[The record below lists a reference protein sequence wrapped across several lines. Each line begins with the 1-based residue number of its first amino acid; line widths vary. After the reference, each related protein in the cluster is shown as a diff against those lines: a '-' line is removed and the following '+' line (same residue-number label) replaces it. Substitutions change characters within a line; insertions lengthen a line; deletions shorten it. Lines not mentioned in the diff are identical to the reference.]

1 MNRGE
6 DQADGLRRLL
16 GAGAAARIVAV
27 AGMAPGAGA
36 STAALNLGAAFA
48 RGGQPV
54 LLLDEHA
61 PHPLSAAAVWGRAAT
76 GTLADVA
83 RGHRAL
89 AAAAARLSC
98 GVSLLP
104 APAGATPGSFNPRTL
119 CRAGIIM
126 VDVALDAD
134 GQLSPLARL
143 ADEVLIVM
151 QPVASSITAA
161 YAGLKRLHYTHVRQS
176 FRFLVN
182 GAVNEQ
188 QAQLVTT
195 NIVNTS
201 SRYLAVSLAPAG
213 WVRHDPL
220 VPEAARARLAV
231 VQAHPASA
239 AAADFQRAAAALGQR
254 LAPRPAPARPTR
266 PALASAA

>member
-1 MNRGE
+1 VNRGE

-16 GAGAAARIVAV
+16 NAAATTRIVAV

-36 STAALNLGAAFA
+36 STAALNLGAEFA

-61 PHPLSAAAVWGRAAT
+61 PHPLSASAVWGRAAA
-76 GTLADVA
+76 GTLGDVA
-83 RGHRAL
+83 RGRMDS

-104 APAGATPGSFNPRTL
+104 APAGSIHGTFNPRAL
-119 CRAGIIM
+119 CRTGVIVI
-126 VDVALDAD
+126 DVALDAA

-143 ADEVLIVM
+143 ADEVVIVM

-161 YAGLKRLHYTHVRQS
+161 YAGLKRLHYTHALQR

-188 QAQLVTT
+188 QAQLVTA

-220 VPEAARARLAV
+220 VREAARARLAV
-231 VQAHPASA
+231 AQAHPASA
-239 AAADFQRAAAALGQR
+239 AGSDFRRAAAALRER
-254 LAPRPAPARPTR
+254 LAARPGTA